1 MQKDCVY
8 AHTQTKETYK
18 RDKGITAKQWKVYYY
33 LLSVS
38 KFNSNKVEQH
48 RYVYKNSIN
57 ISQACRDLGIKSTK
71 TFYNALEKLSEVGLI
86 IVCPDF
92 YKIKAKNWVE
102 IDKTILTSL
111 IKCSKTHDQDID
123 LLRTFLILKKIN
135 GIAETPQERS
145 FTLRQMSELL
155 GHGSTHPEVYTK
167 IRFYLAILHF
177 WGLVL
182 ITAHTETD
190 PALGHYT
197 VFHLQGITKQNLNP
211 DFQSDIEAEM
221 NAPLPSEEF
230 LDKLRFVFGED

>member
-1 MQKDCVY
+1 MQKNYVY
-8 AHTQTKETYK
+8 AHTQTKESYK
-18 RDKGITAKQWKVYYY
+18 KDKNITAKQWKVYYY

-38 KFNSNKVEQH
+38 KFDSNRVEQH

-71 TFYNALEKLSEVGLI
+71 TFYNALGKLSEVGLI
-86 IVCPDF
+86 IVYPDF

-111 IKCSKTHDQDID
+111 IKCSKAHDQDID
-123 LLRTFLILKKIN
+123 LLRTFLILKKIDE
-135 GIAETPQERS
+135 IAENSQERS
-145 FTLRQMSELL
+145 FTLRQMSVLL
-155 GHGSTHPEVYTK
+155 GHGDTTSDVYTK

-177 WGLVL
+177 WGLAL
-182 ITAHTETD
+182 ITAHTETNSS
-190 PALGHYT
+190 LGHYT
-197 VFHLQGITKQNLNP
+197 VFHLQKISEQNLNP